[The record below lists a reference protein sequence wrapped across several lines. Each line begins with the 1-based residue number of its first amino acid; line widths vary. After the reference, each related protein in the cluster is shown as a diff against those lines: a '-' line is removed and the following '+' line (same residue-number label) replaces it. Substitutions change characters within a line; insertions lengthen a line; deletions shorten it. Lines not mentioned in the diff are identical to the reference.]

1 MILFIVWIYSKSIFT
16 VNRRFA
22 YIPIGSI
29 IGSTLEGQN
38 ACIKRRRYY
47 SRTTGNGIRPYVMKL
62 ESIKWISRHIPQ
74 TIWDVIDSNV

>member
-1 MILFIVWIYSKSIFT
+1 MILFTVWIYSKSIFT
-16 VNRRFA
+16 VDRRFA
-22 YIPIGSI
+22 YIPVRCF
-29 IGSTLEGQN
+29 IGSTIKGQK

-47 SRTTGNGIRPYVMKL
+47 SRTTGNRIRPYVMKL